1 MAKKVS
7 DGVGK
12 KIVEALKK
20 QSEIDIIPVPANEN
34 QDEELIAEDFS
45 TQDIFQEAFSDDL
58 SELVQETSEQAVE
71 QADFLD
77 NLPSDDELSKFA
89 SGDKSAFLPEEPAIN
104 LGESVFNAVQPS
116 VQQSFINPKP
126 QTFASNE
133 SFIQE
138 LDSFE
143 IPSNIAVL
151 KKLITQLPSGVTRHT
166 GAQIIKQTMEA
177 LGISMKSV
185 LQEAQQAQEG
195 LNQAAKECYSTIQEY
210 KKQIQVLEK
219 QAQNNQRHYAALNE
233 LISLFI
239 QTGV

>member
-1 MAKKVS
+1 MANKKLS

-20 QSEIDIIPVPANEN
+20 QSEIEVNPVPTKSSE
-34 QDEELIAEDFS
+34 EELNVFDDIAETFETES
-45 TQDIFQEAFSDDL
+45 LKPQETYQPESFEEEYSDTL
-58 SELVQETSEQAVE
+58 SELEENFSSAETSAAAMNQQFVNY
-71 QADFLD
+71 Q
-77 NLPSDDELSKFA
+77 SVA
-89 SGDKSAFLPEEPAIN
+89 SAPQDT
-104 LGESVFNAVQPS
+104 
-116 VQQSFINPKP
+116 FIKD
-126 QTFASNE
+126 
-133 SFIQE
+133 

-185 LQEAQQAQEG
+185 LQEAQQVQDG
-195 LNQAAKECYSTIQEY
+195 LNNSVKECYSNIQEY
-210 KKQIQVLEK
+210 KKQILLLEK
-219 QAQNNQRHYAALNE
+219 QSQNYQRQYTALNE

-239 QTGV
+239 QTGM

>member
-1 MAKKVS
+1 MANKKLS

-20 QSEIDIIPVPANEN
+20 QSEIEITPVSAEQAQADEFLSNLSEEEN
-34 QDEELIAEDFS
+34 VVDA
-45 TQDIFQEAFSDDL
+45 FQE
-58 SELVQETSEQAVE
+58 EYQ

-77 NLPSDDELSKFA
+77 NL
-89 SGDKSAFLPEEPAIN
+89 
-104 LGESVFNAVQPS
+104 
-116 VQQSFINPKP
+116 
-126 QTFASNE
+126 ASNE
-133 SFIQE
+133 YLSEESDETPVFANEEAASILDESPIQAVQSPAQPFISQSQQSYSTSDSFIKE
-138 LDSFE
+138 LDTFE

-151 KKLITQLPSGVTRHT
+151 KKLIAQLPSGVTRQT

-185 LQEAQQAQEG
+185 LQEAQQVQDG
-195 LNQAAKECYSTIQEY
+195 LSNSGRECHATIQEY
-210 KKQIQVLEK
+210 KKQILLLEK
-219 QAQNNQRHYAALNE
+219 QAQNYQRQYTALNE